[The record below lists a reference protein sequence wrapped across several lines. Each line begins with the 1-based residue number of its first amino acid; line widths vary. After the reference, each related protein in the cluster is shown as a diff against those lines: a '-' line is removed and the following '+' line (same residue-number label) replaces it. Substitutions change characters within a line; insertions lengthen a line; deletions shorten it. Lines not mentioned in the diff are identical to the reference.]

1 MLFQLQRLPIVHPYR
16 LFWRQGVIMANTE
29 HAKKAESNVKSAAR
43 LERTAVINGIMT
55 KINITITAAT
65 AEILNNT
72 GADLKHRFPLPM
84 LCMGKGCFCYGFI
97 CVV

>member
-1 MLFQLQRLPIVHPYR
+1 MLFLLQSLPIAHLYR
-16 LFWRQGVIMANTE
+16 LFWRQGVIMENTE
-29 HAKKAESNVKSAAR
+29 HAKKAESKEKSAAR
-43 LERTAVINGIMT
+43 LERTAVITGIMT

-84 LCMGKGCFCYGFI
+84 LCIGKGCLCCGFI

>member
-1 MLFQLQRLPIVHPYR
+1 
-16 LFWRQGVIMANTE
+16 MANTE

-43 LERTAVINGIMT
+43 LGRTAVINGIMT

-65 AEILNNT
+65 AELLNNT

-84 LCMGKGCFCYGFI
+84 LCIGKGGYVAALFVLCKYQLDI
-97 CVV
+97 CNAERIMAML

>member
-1 MLFQLQRLPIVHPYR
+1 MLFLLQSLPIAHLYR
-16 LFWRQGVIMANTE
+16 LFWRQGVIMANTV
-29 HAKKAESNVKSAAR
+29 HAKNAESNVKSAAR
-43 LERTAVINGIMT
+43 LRRSAVINGIMT

-65 AEILNNT
+65 VEILNNT

-84 LCMGKGCFCYGFI
+84 LCIGKGCLCYGFI